1 MTIKTTYVGGLHTQA
16 THIASGATIETDAP
30 KDNQGKGEAFS
41 PTDLLCASL
50 ASCMMTI
57 VGIAA
62 RTHGFSVDGM
72 TAETT
77 KIMAAEPRRVGEIEI
92 KFLMPVNTTYSE
104 KQRRIIENAAH
115 TCPVAKSLSEELVQR
130 VEFIYA

>member
-1 MTIKTTYVGGLHTQA
+1 MTIQTKYVGGLHTEA
-16 THIASGATIETDAP
+16 THVASGTTIQTDAP
-30 KDNQGKGEAFS
+30 KDNQGLGEAFS

-72 TAETT
+72 TAQTT
-77 KIMAAEPRRVGEIEI
+77 KIMAAEPRRVGEIQI
-92 KFLMPVNTTYSE
+92 KISMPAISYTE
-104 KQRRIIENAAH
+104 KERRIIQNAAH
-115 TCPVAKSLSEELVQR
+115 TCPVAKSLSADLVQT
-130 VEFIYA
+130 VEFIYV